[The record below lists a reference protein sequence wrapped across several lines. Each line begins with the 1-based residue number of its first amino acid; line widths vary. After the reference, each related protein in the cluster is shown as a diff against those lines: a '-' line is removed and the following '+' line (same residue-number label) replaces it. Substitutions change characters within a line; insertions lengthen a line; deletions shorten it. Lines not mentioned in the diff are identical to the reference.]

1 MLLILGCSDLAT
13 DSERPDRAEPIPDAP
28 DPACTT
34 LGCVRSAVSYGS
46 FTRAEIEPYV
56 YSDVPLDN
64 GYEIVGIEYLTEAG
78 PATATVT
85 LPYDLAG
92 TAPADGFPVVVNA
105 HGTVGIDDPCQLTGT
120 ISGTGLAALFGGR
133 GAIGVAPDYPG
144 LGTPGY
150 HHYLDARDEST
161 SVLDSIRAAIHYARY
176 RGVATNE
183 RAAVVGL
190 SQGGHAV
197 LATAAL
203 HSEYAPELDIRAF
216 GASGPASVYEEQWRS
231 GVGYDGE
238 WMVMHALMAWSFADA
253 AGADRTGMWASSI
266 ADRVDT
272 HLTGRCYWNPAFG
285 PEPTLTDDFPIAA
298 DEVFSPAFLAEYES
312 GDWAQFAFM
321 GERFD
326 TNRIRP
332 WAEQTAPV
340 AIWQGTA
347 DTTVPAYMTEAM
359 VDDLIAGGIDVELH
373 LVEGGTHTT
382 TAFGF
387 LATDELATAESVA
400 WVQGLLAGE

>member
-1 MLLILGCSDLAT
+1 MLLLLACADPT
-13 DSERPDRAEPIPDAP
+13 ADSENTGPTQVEPDAP
-28 DPACTT
+28 DPACAT
-34 LGCVRSAVSYGS
+34 LGCVRSAYSYGS

-92 TAPADGFPVVVNA
+92 TQPDAGFPIVVNA
-105 HGTVGIDDPCQLTGT
+105 HGTVGVDDPCQLTGT
-120 ISGTGLAALFGGR
+120 VSGTGLAALFGGR

-150 HHYLDARDEST
+150 HHYLDARDEAT
-161 SVLDSIRAAIHYARY
+161 SVLDSIRAAIHYARH
-176 RGVATNE
+176 REVGTNK

-203 HSEYAPELDIRAF
+203 HSTYAPELDIRAF
-216 GASGPASVYEEQWRS
+216 GASGPANMYEEHWRT

-253 AGADRTGMWASSI
+253 AGADKAGMWASSI
-266 ADRVDT
+266 ADRVDS
-272 HLTGRCYWNPAFG
+272 HLTERCYWNPAFG
-285 PEPTLTDDFPIAA
+285 AEPTLTEDFPIAA
-298 DEVFSPAFLAEYES
+298 DEVFSPTFLAEYTS
-312 GDWAQFAFM
+312 GEWDTFPFM

-326 TNRIRP
+326 SNRIRA
-332 WAEQTAPV
+332 WDEQTAPV

-347 DTTVPAYMTEAM
+347 DTTVPPYTTQAL

-373 LVEGGTHTT
+373 LVVGGTHTT

-400 WVQGLLAGE
+400 WVQALLAGG